1 MRCERRASWLPIV
14 PDRTNSA
21 ASWFVSCA
29 MWDSREI
36 VVGSSLKTSSRRVV
50 FWIARSIDGVGVV
63 TTSLRKSKAAGPG
76 PDQAFICSWWPGVG
90 SSPEEPLR
98 PLRSSV
104 WRGGDMS
111 EDVLPEN
118 PRNW

>member
-1 MRCERRASWLPIV
+1 
-14 PDRTNSA
+14 
-21 ASWFVSCA
+21 
-29 MWDSREI
+29 
-36 VVGSSLKTSSRRVV
+36 
-50 FWIARSIDGVGVV
+50 
-63 TTSLRKSKAAGPG
+63 
-76 PDQAFICSWWPGVG
+76 
-90 SSPEEPLR
+90 LR